1 MPPMRKVLLSG
12 ASCAATCDGVKK
24 NTSCSCSAVSTS
36 AAPMPTTVTPHAMAM
51 IRLFLG
57 FTLYQTVNFR
67 EQKDERHA
75 IRAPDVP
82 GIAAHGEKFAHAAP
96 RSRMMPRTRSIDA
109 AMLYIQK

>member
-1 MPPMRKVLLSG
+1 MPS
-12 ASCAATCDGVKK
+12 
-24 NTSCSCSAVSTS
+24 
-36 AAPMPTTVTPHAMAM
+36 TVTPPAMAM

-109 AMLYIQK
+109 AMLYIQKAKTMTIIPTSMLVSMLEVRLMVAPWCSVFHHCTE